1 MQSFQFHPAVA
12 RWFGQTFGSPT
23 EPQLCGW
30 PAIQSGRHVLI
41 SAPTGSG
48 KTLAAFLASLD
59 ALFRAGA
66 EADLPDETQVVYVS
80 PLKALSNDIRK
91 NLQEPLTGI
100 RALLCEEN
108 GREIDVRA
116 EVRTGDTTAAQRQA
130 LIKKPPHILVTT
142 PESLYLLLTSESGRQ
157 MLSTARTLIL
167 DEIHA
172 VVDDRRGAHLAL
184 SVERLAALTR
194 LRQGYGG
201 QAENPLQRIGLSATQ
216 KPIDEVAR
224 FLVGTHAV
232 DDAGNPDCEIIDIGH
247 RRELDL
253 AIEIPKSPL
262 EAVMSNEVWEEIYSR
277 LAQLIQEHRTTLVFV
292 NTRRMAERVTH
303 HLSELLGADAV
314 TSHHGSL
321 SAKLRLDAEDR
332 LKRGELKA
340 LVATASLELGIDIGS
355 VDLVCQLATTRS
367 IATLL
372 QRVGRAEHKPARN
385 ASPSDAG
392 GRGGLPKGRIFPLSR
407 DELVECAALLR
418 SVRRGELDRLFIPEK
433 PRDVLAQQIV
443 AASSAEDWDEN
454 KLFELVRA
462 AWSYRNLTRGEFDSV
477 VKMLAEG
484 FSTKRG
490 RRSALIHHDAI
501 NHRIRGRRGA
511 RLTAL
516 TSGGAI
522 PDNAD
527 YRVIVEPSET
537 FVGTVNE
544 DFAVE
549 SLAGDIFQLGNA
561 SWRILCVNSGVVRV
575 EDAKGQPPGI
585 PFWLGE
591 APARTAELSQAVSN
605 LRTEIEQLLAA
616 GCDVSEWFTTG
627 ELRGAQTASLPGA
640 AACRAEVRLPRA
652 RREHPCVSGKLPET
666 AGWQPALPRHAAE
679 QIGEYFA
686 DTYRALG
693 ALPSQQT
700 LVMER
705 FFDES
710 GGMQLVLHAPFG
722 SRINRA
728 WGLALRKRF
737 CRSFNFELQA
747 AATDDAIVI
756 SLGTQHS
763 FPLDEVFR
771 YLNSKTVRDLLVQ
784 ALLDAPM
791 FTIRWRWN
799 ATRSLAVP
807 RFRGGAK
814 IAAPLQRMESE
825 NLLAAVFPDQ
835 LACLEHIVGDR
846 EIPDHPLVRQTIDD
860 CLTEAMD
867 IDGLEEVLRRIEQGE
882 IRCIARDLP
891 EPSPLASEIL
901 NARPYAFLDNAPLEE
916 RRTQAV
922 YTRRASE
929 RNGSDGLGVL
939 DAAAIER
946 VEKEAWPEATN
957 ADELHDALMLLAAM
971 RHDEVQRT
979 VHHEG
984 NGTAAEQLLN
994 ELVATKRATQLRVG
1008 EKRFWVCAERLPML
1022 QTIYPQAVFDPQI
1035 IAPETAQ
1042 KQPWEQSNA
1051 IRELL
1056 RGRMEVSGPMT
1067 VADLESI
1074 LGLPRSEIDAGLLG
1088 LETEGFVLRGKFH
1101 PNATEQEWCDRRLLA
1116 RIHRL
1121 TIDRLRAEIQ
1131 PVSIQDFYRFLFA
1144 WQRVD
1149 VDRRVEGPEGLQS
1162 VLEQL
1167 DGCELPLAAW
1177 ESAVLSARVSDY
1189 DPEWLDRLC
1198 FSGRV
1203 GWARLSSPQHTN
1215 ARAAAPLRT
1224 SPIALCQREN
1234 LEDWLCLA
1242 CARST
1247 TEPAGAERRGR
1258 ESPRGFASGD
1268 ASKSIELSSATQEVR
1283 DALAVGGALF
1293 FTELVRRAGLLPSQV
1308 EQALS
1313 ELAALGF
1320 VTSDSFD
1327 GLRALLVPSNKRPTF
1342 GRNEGK
1348 RRRKTNLASIEFAG
1362 RWSLL
1367 RTEMISQVSGN
1378 GAESSARNSALEKF
1392 ARVLLRR
1399 YGVVFRRL
1407 LERESFP
1414 ISWYELG
1421 RIYRRWEARGEIR
1434 GGYFVGGVSG
1444 EQFALPEAIG
1454 LLRSIRKAPSN
1465 GKLLTLSAADPL
1477 NLQGILT
1484 PGPRVAAFTAN
1495 RILFCDGL
1503 PAAALEAG
1511 EIRKLAEAPVSD
1523 FQIETGLKVGKLR
1536 PSLRPYY
1543 K

>member
-1 MQSFQFHPAVA
+1 MQSFHFHPAVA
-12 RWFGQTFGSPT
+12 RWFEQTFGSPT
-23 EPQLCGW
+23 EPQMRGW
-30 PAIQSGRHVLI
+30 PAIQSGRHALI

-59 ALFRAGA
+59 ALFRRGA
-66 EADLPDETQVVYVS
+66 EDHLPDETQVVYVS

-91 NLQEPLTGI
+91 NLQEPLSGI
-100 RALLCEEN
+100 RALLAEAN
-108 GREIDVRA
+108 GHDIDVRA

-130 LIKKPPHILVTT
+130 LIKRPPHILVTT
-142 PESLYLLLTSESGRQ
+142 PESLYLLLTSESGRR
-157 MLSTARTLIL
+157 MLGTARTLIL

-184 SVERLAALTR
+184 SVERLAALV
-194 LRQGYGG
+194 
-201 QAENPLQRIGLSATQ
+201 QAPLQRIGLSATQ
-216 KPIDEVAR
+216 KPIEEVAR
-224 FLVGTHAV
+224 FLVGTRAV
-232 DDAGNPDCEIIDIGH
+232 DEAGNPDCEIIDIGH

-253 AIEIPKSPL
+253 AIEMPKSPL
-262 EAVMSNEVWEEIYSR
+262 EAVMSNEVWEEVYRR
-277 LAQLIQEHRTTLVFV
+277 LAELIEAHRTTLVFV

-355 VDLVCQLATTRS
+355 VDLVCQLGTTRS

-372 QRVGRAEHKPARN
+372 QRVGRAEHK
-385 ASPSDAG
+385 
-392 GRGGLPKGRIFPLSR
+392 RGGLPKGRIFPLSR
-407 DELVECAALLR
+407 DELIECAALLR
-418 SVRRGELDRLFIPEK
+418 SVNRGELDRLTIPEK
-433 PRDVLAQQIV
+433 PLDVLAQQVV
-443 AASSAEDWDEN
+443 AAASTEDWDEN
-454 KLFELVRA
+454 NFFELVCS
-462 AWSYRNLTRGEFDSV
+462 AWPYRNLTRAEFDQV
-477 VKMLAEG
+477 VTMLAEG

-501 NHRIRGRRGA
+501 NHRLRGRRGA

-522 PDNAD
+522 PDNTD
-527 YRVIVEPSET
+527 YRVILEPSET

-561 SWRILCVNSGVVRV
+561 SWRILRVNSGVVRV

-591 APARTAELSQAVSN
+591 APARTSELSEAVSN
-605 LRTEIEQLLAA
+605 LRMEIEQILVGSPRCGDRTAQRA
-616 GCDVSEWFTTG
+616 VPTDSAIEWVAKEF
-627 ELRGAQTASLPGA
+627 QLP
-640 AACRAEVRLPRA
+640 
-652 RREHPCVSGKLPET
+652 
-666 AGWQPALPRHAAE
+666 QNAAE
-679 QIGEYFA
+679 QVAAYFA
-686 DTYRALG
+686 DAYRSLG
-693 ALPSQQT
+693 VIPSQQT
-700 LVMER
+700 LVLER

-771 YLNSKTVRDLLVQ
+771 YLNSKTVRELLVQ

-846 EIPDHPLVRQTIDD
+846 EIPDHPLVKQTIDD

-867 IDGLEEVLRRIEQGE
+867 IDGLEEVLRRIEHGE

-891 EPSPLASEIL
+891 EPSPLAAEIL

-922 YTRRASE
+922 YTRRSSE

-939 DAAAIER
+939 DAAAIEK
-946 VEKEAWPEATN
+946 VKTEAWPEATN
-957 ADELHDALMLLAAM
+957 ADELHDALMLIGAM
-971 RHDEVQRT
+971 TRDEVQRT
-979 VHHEG
+979 SESSASLRLAPPAERKRDACATFES
-984 NGTAAEQLLN
+984 NGAVSGHLLEELIASDRAARLQISDKLFLI
-994 ELVATKRATQLRVG
+994 A
-1008 EKRFWVCAERLPML
+1008 AERLPML
-1022 QTIYPQAVFDPQI
+1022 RAIYPNAVYE
-1035 IAPETAQ
+1035 PELVLPDSMHGKT
-1042 KQPWEQSNA
+1042 WERADA
-1051 IRELL
+1051 IRELV
-1056 RGRMEVSGPMT
+1056 RGRMEVCGPTT
-1067 VADLESI
+1067 VSELADTLV
-1074 LGLPRSEIDAGLLG
+1074 LQQSEIDASLLA
-1088 LETEGFVLRGKFH
+1088 LEAEGFVLRGKFH
-1101 PNATEQEWCDRRLLA
+1101 PDATGQEWCDRRLLA

-1131 PVSIQDFYRFLFA
+1131 PVSIHDFYRFLFA
-1144 WQRVD
+1144 WQRAD
-1149 VDRRVEGPEGLQS
+1149 QEHRTEGLEGLQS

-1177 ESAVLSARVSDY
+1177 ESAVLPARVADY

-1203 GWARLSSPQHTN
+1203 GWGRLSTPQNSN
-1215 ARAAAPLRT
+1215 ARASAPLRT
-1224 SPIALCQREN
+1224 SPIALYLREN
-1234 LEDWLCLA
+1234 LADWLML
-1242 CARST
+1242 T
-1247 TEPAGAERRGR
+1247 
-1258 ESPRGFASGD
+1258 SPNWAT
-1268 ASKSIELSSATQEVR
+1268 ELSVNSHDVFE
-1283 DALAVGGALF
+1283 ALQSGGALF
-1293 FTELVRRAGLLPSQV
+1293 FSELVNRSGLLPSQI
-1308 EQALS
+1308 EDALS
-1313 ELAALGF
+1313 QLAALGL

-1342 GRNEGK
+1342 GRNATK
-1348 RRRKTNLASIEFAG
+1348 RRRRTNLASIEFAG

-1367 RTEMISQVSGN
+1367 PRSGASLATMGASN
-1378 GAESSARNSALEKF
+1378 GAGPREAAIEKF

-1399 YGVVFRRL
+1399 YGIVFRRL

-1414 ISWYELG
+1414 VTWYELG
-1421 RIYRRWEARGEIR
+1421 RIYRRCEARGEIR

-1454 LLRSIRKAPSN
+1454 LLRSIRKTSSN
-1465 GKLLTLSAADPL
+1465 GELITLSAADPL

-1484 PGPRVAAFTAN
+1484 PGARIPAFTSN
-1495 RILFCDGL
+1495 RILFRDGL
-1503 PAAALEAG
+1503 PIAALESR
-1511 EIRKLAEAPVSD
+1511 EIRTLSD
-1523 FQIETGLKVGKLR
+1523 ESLPDLQIENALRIGKLR